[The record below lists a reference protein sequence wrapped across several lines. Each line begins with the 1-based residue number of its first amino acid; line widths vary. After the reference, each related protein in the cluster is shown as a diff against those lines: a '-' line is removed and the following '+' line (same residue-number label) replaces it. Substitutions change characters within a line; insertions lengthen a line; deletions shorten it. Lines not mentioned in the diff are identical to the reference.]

1 MEWILAHLSEI
12 ALGILVA
19 DKIVAKTPCKWDDL
33 IVTSIKE
40 VLGVVTGGKKK
51 KIDAGV

>member
-1 MEWILAHLSEI
+1 MDWIINHASEI
-12 ALGILVA
+12 ALAILIA

-40 VLGVVTGGKKK
+40 AFGLATGRKKK
-51 KIDAGV
+51 NIDAGV